1 MNRKRPSA
9 DAAEAVARFGVDED
23 LDVDDLDASE
33 REEMEEALVDEASA
47 AATRSELEAEVATL
61 SRLEAMAKQVRAS
74 GGDAKWARLV
84 ELLADQPET
93 YEQAG
98 GRRKLLVFTEHR
110 DTLNYLARRLQGY
123 LGRPEAVVSIHGGD
137 APQATQTH
145 GTRRSASG

>member
-61 SRLEAMAKQVRAS
+61 SRLVTSQRLLRWVTDSLSPTSSVLQLE
-74 GGDAKWARLV
+74 ARLHGS
-84 ELLADQPET
+84 AS
-93 YEQAG
+93 
-98 GRRKLLVFTEHR
+98 
-110 DTLNYLARRLQGY
+110 
-123 LGRPEAVVSIHGGD
+123 AVPVPRG
-137 APQATQTH
+137 
-145 GTRRSASG
+145 RSAAQ